1 MRSTTTTDT
10 KTQILDATEHLIAE
24 KAFTGTTLRNI
35 ASAADV
41 NLAAVHYHFGS
52 KEELFRAAVHRIAQP
67 VVARQLE
74 MLDQLQQK
82 TVVPAV
88 EDLLTAFLTPPLEFI
103 SGGESSRILRA
114 QFMGRCRTEP
124 EPIQS
129 IAREEFSASMESFLD
144 ALQRALPNQS
154 RSQLTWK
161 LDLVI
166 AALIQVHMQAGKPNA
181 LLQSN
186 QSQDIQNTISNLVAF
201 ISAGMQAEGQN

>member
-1 MRSTTTTDT
+1 MSNATTTDT

-52 KEELFRAAVHRIAQP
+52 KEELFRAAVHRIAKP
-67 VVARQLE
+67 VVARQLD
-74 MLDQLQQK
+74 LLNQLKQK
-82 TVVPAV
+82 TVVPSV
-88 EDLLTAFLTPPLEFI
+88 EDLLTAFLKPPLEFI
-103 SGGESSRILRA
+103 SGGESSRIVRA

-124 EPIQS
+124 EPVQS
-129 IAREEFSASMESFLD
+129 IARQEFSSSAESFLD
-144 ALQRALPNQS
+144 VLQRALPDQS
-154 RSQLTWK
+154 RSQLDWK

-166 AALIQVHMQAGKPNA
+166 AALIQVQMQAGKPNA

-186 QSQDIQNTISNLVAF
+186 QPKDIQVAITNLVTFMAN
-201 ISAGMQAEGQN
+201 GMRSS